1 MAKEPTSKT
10 QRSVTVVLGAIA
22 FFAGMLLAIIAG
34 GVSRDNG
41 TIVLV
46 LVILGIIVGLFNIT
60 SREMIPF
67 LVAAIALVLV
77 GTAVASQ
84 GEFGPFSPLDD
95 VIDGLGRVL
104 NGMVDY
110 IAVFMT
116 PAAIITAIRVVWSL
130 AQPGD

>member
-1 MAKEPTSKT
+1 MSRDSTSRT
-10 QRSVTVVLGAIA
+10 QGGLIVALGAIA
-22 FFAGMLLAIIAG
+22 FLAGMLLAIIAG
-34 GVSRDNG
+34 GVERDNG

-67 LVAAIALVLV
+67 LVAAVALVVV
-77 GTAVASQ
+77 GTVGA
-84 GEFGPFSPLDD
+84 FSSLDD
-95 VIDGLGRVL
+95 IIDGLGRVL

-110 IAVFMT
+110 ISVFMT

-130 AQPGD
+130 ARPGD

>member
-1 MAKEPTSKT
+1 MSRDSTSRT
-10 QRSVTVVLGAIA
+10 QGGLVVALGAIA
-22 FFAGMLLAIIAG
+22 FLAGMLLAIIAG

-60 SREMIPF
+60 SKEMIPF
-67 LVAAIALVLV
+67 LVAAVALVVV
-77 GTAVASQ
+77 GTVGA
-84 GEFGPFSPLDD
+84 FSSLDD
-95 VIDGLGRVL
+95 ITDGLGRVL

-130 AQPGD
+130 ARPGE

>member
-1 MAKEPTSKT
+1 MANEPTSKT

-41 TIVLV
+41 TIVLI

-67 LVAAIALVLV
+67 LVAAIALVVV

-84 GEFGPFSPLDD
+84 GNFGPFSPLDD

-104 NGMVDY
+104 NGMVAY

-130 AQPGD
+130 ARPGD